1 MLIVTLRKK
10 QYHCQQFLHLLAAFV
25 CWRRFCLILPLLCLV
40 TVSAPTAQAQIQDP
54 CKTTLEEA
62 EDEYD
67 FDRFARVI
75 ALLEQCLKLADGFGD
90 EVLRLRAYKI
100 TALSY
105 IALDD
110 SLHARETVDKILDLR
125 PDYNPRLD
133 PDSDQDPSMFAR
145 LVNEIKERRRRD
157 EINREKWRR
166 RKKLMMYGGGAL
178 LIGGG
183 AAAYFLLAKK
193 DEPLPEPPDI
203 RELR

>member
-1 MLIVTLRKK
+1 MPMALFRKK
-10 QYHCQQFLHLLAAFV
+10 LCQQILNPLAAFIR
-25 CWRRFCLILPLLCLV
+25 WRRFCFSLLLLCLATMSV
-40 TVSAPTAQAQIQDP
+40 QTAQAQIQEP

-67 FDRFARVI
+67 FDRFARAI
-75 ALLEQCLKLADGFGD
+75 ALLEQCLKEAGGFKD
-90 EVLRLRAYKI
+90 EILRLRAYKI

-110 SLHARETVDKILDLR
+110 SIHARGTADKILDLR

-133 PDSDQDPSMFAR
+133 PDSDQDPPLFAR
-145 LVNEIKERRRRD
+145 LVNEIKKERR
-157 EINREKWRR
+157 EAEQR
-166 RKKLMMYGGGAL
+166 RKKWKRLKRIGMIGGGAL

-183 AAAYFLLAKK
+183 TAAYLLLTKK

-203 RELR
+203 REVR